1 MLIQSSGHLMEDCLQ
16 AELSCE
22 VVTRGCRISVLNL
35 GRVPSI
41 SSLEGDFPGDVAV
54 LLTALPLA
62 QKAEDLV
69 ELPSTFVST
78 FEAGV
83 Q

>member
-1 MLIQSSGHLMEDCLQ
+1 MLLQSSGHLMEDYLQ
-16 AELSCE
+16 AELSCD
-22 VVTRGCRISVLNL
+22 VVTRGCRISVINL

-62 QKAEDLV
+62 QKEEDMV

-78 FEAGV
+78 FD
-83 Q
+83 